1 MDLSFYSMAWTV
13 LIYAFFG
20 WCVEVLYAAVNSGK
34 FVNRGFLNGPVCP
47 IYGFGML
54 LVLAVL
60 GPVRDNPILLFLG
73 GMLLTSFLEFLTG
86 FILEKLFHQKWWDY
100 SNTPFNLC
108 GYICLKFS
116 VLWGAAV
123 VLVINV
129 VERPIEFLLKNL
141 PSKIG
146 MLLLSVLLAAFLA
159 DFILTLIAMLK
170 LPKRLRAMEEIEAG
184 LKKVSNE
191 IGERLYTAA
200 DRVMTQDEKLK
211 ENLTEKRGE
220 LEERRL
226 KLEKK
231 RAELEERYKK
241 LTQSTSLQHR
251 RILKAFPKLSEKRT
265 SVKNLFEA
273 LQKRS

>member
-34 FVNRGFLNGPVCP
+34 FVNRGFLNGPVCRF
-47 IYGFGML
+47 YGFGML

-146 MLLLSVLLAAFLA
+146 MVLLSVLLAAFLA

>member
-1 MDLSFYSMAWTV
+1 MDYSFYSMAWTV

-20 WCVEVLYAAVNSGK
+20 WCTEVIYAAVNTGK

-54 LVLAVL
+54 LVLVVL
-60 GPVRDNPILLFLG
+60 GPVRDNLLLLFFG

-116 VLWGAAV
+116 ILWGAAV
-123 VLVINV
+123 VLVVNA
-129 VERPIEFLLKNL
+129 VERPIEFLLKNIPEKL
-141 PSKIG
+141 G
-146 MLLLSVLLAAFLA
+146 VVLLAVLLTAFLA

-170 LPKRLRAMEEIEAG
+170 LPKRLRAMAEIEAG
-184 LKKVSNE
+184 LKKISDE
-191 IGERLYTAA
+191 IGEKLYIAA
-200 DRVMTQDEKLK
+200 DRVMTQDEVLK
-211 ENLTEKRGE
+211 ENLAEKRSQLDE
-220 LEERRL
+220 KRTAF
-226 KLEKK
+226 EKK
-231 RAELEERYKK
+231 RAELEERYKR

-251 RILKAFPKLSEKRT
+251 RILKAFPKLSEKRNT
-265 SVKNLFEA
+265 VKGLFET
-273 LQKRS
+273 LKKRS